1 MTMEIAPAND
11 ESWNEQSLSEAL
23 RELHYQKKALDE
35 HAIVSVSDANQK
47 IVYANEKFCEISQFT
62 LDELRGGH
70 FCIGIGDEHSIDFFE
85 EMLETIGQG
94 ETWHGLLCNHK
105 KDESIYWTDT
115 TIVPFRDDAGEPYK
129 FVAIRTDITKQKE
142 VEAEIRAGKEAIEA
156 AHEKLEHAQ
165 SDLLHAEKLAS
176 IGRLAAGVAHEINTP
191 TQFVGDNT
199 RFLKEAFED
208 LNRLIGIYQEVID
221 SANGSISED
230 LVAKVTDMRK
240 EVDID
245 YLSDEVPTAI
255 DQALDGISRVSE
267 IVQSMKEF
275 SHPGSESKLQVDL
288 NHAIESTVTVS
299 KNEWKYCANLVTE
312 FDESLPEVPCL
323 PGEFNQVILNILVNA
338 AHAIES
344 RNGENSTDL
353 GTITIKT
360 ICGDEYAE
368 IHISDTGCGMPEDVC
383 AKVFEPFFTTKEVGK
398 GTGQGLAIARS
409 VIVDKHAGCIR
420 VKSEKDIG
428 TTFVIRLPLH
438 EPPEEAIGE

>member
-1 MTMEIAPAND
+1 M
-11 ESWNEQSLSEAL
+11 
-23 RELHYQKKALDE
+23 
-35 HAIVSVSDANQK
+35 
-47 IVYANEKFCEISQFT
+47 
-62 LDELRGGH
+62 
-70 FCIGIGDEHSIDFFE
+70 
-85 EMLETIGQG
+85 
-94 ETWHGLLCNHK
+94 
-105 KDESIYWTDT
+105 
-115 TIVPFRDDAGEPYK
+115 
-129 FVAIRTDITKQKE
+129 
-142 VEAEIRAGKEAIEA
+142 
-156 AHEKLEHAQ
+156 
-165 SDLLHAEKLAS
+165 
-176 IGRLAAGVAHEINTP
+176 
-191 TQFVGDNT
+191 GDNT

-353 GTITIKT
+353 GDNYYQDDLWRRVCRDPHKRYRLWHARGCLRQSIRAVLHDQGGWQGNRPGTRYSA
-360 ICGDEYAE
+360 ICN
-368 IHISDTGCGMPEDVC
+368 
-383 AKVFEPFFTTKEVGK
+383 
-398 GTGQGLAIARS
+398 R
-409 VIVDKHAGCIR
+409 R
-420 VKSEKDIG
+420 
-428 TTFVIRLPLH
+428 
-438 EPPEEAIGE
+438 